1 MVTKAKGGTGVRRP
15 EGSGLKHPKGAR
27 KPEGSGLKRAKGTGK
42 PEGSALQRPTIRAF
56 VALDLDTLS
65 LRRVARLSDRLRMAS
80 GAPSATWA
88 PTGNLHVTLQFLG
101 DVPESSVAAIA
112 AAIAP
117 FAEGKPAPAASALRL
132 TAFPSTEEARVVVV
146 ELVDA
151 SGEVAALAQS
161 VAETTAKYQSAK
173 KELAFRPHV
182 TVAGLRLAYDA
193 RKWMRAELA
202 DIAGDCR
209 AASMTLYESQPG
221 AEAPTYVP
229 RARFAFSS

>member
-1 MVTKAKGGTGVRRP
+1 MGAK
-15 EGSGLKHPKGAR
+15 KKGETRAR
-27 KPEGSGLKRAKGTGK
+27 KPEARAVA
-42 PEGSALQRPTIRAF
+42 PPTIRAF

-101 DVPESSVAAIA
+101 DVLESSVAAIA
-112 AAIAP
+112 DAIAP
-117 FAEGKPAPAASALRL
+117 FAVGKPAPAASALRL

-146 ELVDA
+146 ELVDPG
-151 SGEVAALAQS
+151 GEVAALAKT
-161 VAETTAKYQSAK
+161 VAKATAKYQSAPESAGSKSSDSSTRK
-173 KELAFRPHV
+173 KEHAFRPHV
-182 TVAGLRLAYDA
+182 TIAHLRLAYDA
-193 RKWMRAELA
+193 RKWMRPELA

-209 AASMTLYESQPG
+209 ATSMTLYESQPG

-229 RARFAFSS
+229 RARFGFSS